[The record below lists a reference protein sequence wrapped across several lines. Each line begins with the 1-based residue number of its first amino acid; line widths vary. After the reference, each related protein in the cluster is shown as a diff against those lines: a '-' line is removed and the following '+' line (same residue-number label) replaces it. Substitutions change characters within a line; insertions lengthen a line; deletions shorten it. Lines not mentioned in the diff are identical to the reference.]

1 MLHNCGAVDGML
13 PEYQLQTWDGLG
25 IKCDAAR
32 AVGTPRGRLGLRF
45 DITGAGLGH
54 STAMTSDTTQD
65 APKMAWMGLCSST
78 AMLFASTASAQAN
91 RSCTG
96 LRGWPSYSGFFVLFV
111 LGRWPRVSFKG
122 NL

>member
-13 PEYQLQTWDGLG
+13 AEYQLQTWDGLG

-54 STAMTSDTTQD
+54 STAVTSDQLKTLLKWHGWD
-65 APKMAWMGLCSST
+65 CAPQQRCYL
-78 AMLFASTASAQAN
+78 L
-91 RSCTG
+91 
-96 LRGWPSYSGFFVLFV
+96 
-111 LGRWPRVSFKG
+111 PRRPHRPIVRA
-122 NL
+122 LI